1 MRWHKSCSHLG
12 SIIDNAFVVVLLS
25 RVEWGRLTVLESRV
39 LMMASLRLDL
49 LSQVVVI
56 DTCWPLQT
64 SCESTFGFLLS
75 DMLQDGL
82 QPHSSLVW
90 RFPDVFSS

>member
-1 MRWHKSCSHLG
+1 MLK
-12 SIIDNAFVVVLLS
+12 
-25 RVEWGRLTVLESRV
+25 SRV

-64 SCESTFGFLLS
+64 SCESSFGFLLS
-75 DMLQDGL
+75 DILQDVL

-90 RFPDVFSS
+90 RFPDVFSSWWSESRTARAAGVSTKTLDTINT